1 MAIVTMTMWP
11 ERERDRKRG
20 REGERQSKRQ
30 IKMAA
35 ASLTRRRAGDATKRS
50 PGYCFSLSYSHKV
63 ARERERHREGERE
76 GETTEVCGEVSAH
89 TLCVPKSLSRCCLL
103 CV

>member
-11 ERERDRKRG
+11 EREREIG

-76 GETTEVCGEVSAH
+76 RER
-89 TLCVPKSLSRCCLL
+89 PQRCTGR
-103 CV
+103 